1 MQVSKALPLPHQH
14 SLSTHAH
21 TWPTSMYGI
30 CSWALLPSLSASPKA
45 PILWNS
51 TQIPPF
57 LSGFFKPFQSQ
68 MILPP
73 FGGKCSVN
81 MYWMNEWILAW
92 PHSLFFFKIL
102 FIYLF
107 LERGKWREKERE
119 RNVNVWLPLAHP
131 SLCTWPATQTWALTG
146 NRICSPLVRSR
157 HSAHWAAPART
168 WPQSSDHLVMAI
180 VFNLLKI

>member
-1 MQVSKALPLPHQH
+1 MHTPGPRLCTVFAHEPYSLPFLPL
-14 SLSTHAH
+14 LR
-21 TWPTSMYGI
+21 
-30 CSWALLPSLSASPKA
+30 LPLFGAQLRFHL
-45 PILWNS
+45 I
-51 TQIPPF
+51 
-57 LSGFFKPFQSQ
+57 GFFKPFQSQ

-81 MYWMNEWILAW
+81 MYWMNEWILAG
-92 PHSLFFFKIL
+92 PHSFFFFKIL

-131 SLCTWPATQTWALTG
+131 SLGTWPATQTWALTG

-168 WPQSSDHLVMAI
+168 RPQSSDHLVMAI